1 MAAGYL
7 VIKVPIKSL
16 VQQSDGRL
24 LAYRTRWSAWYAL
37 PHSFPHICAGNY
49 SLDVK
54 HPQMSHLKRGYM
66 SPAHFEGSHLPPFS
80 SFSFSTLDT
89 RMSNRLATGQ
99 PRAWGHISLGDKEW
113 KAGNRDLNECGCHRR
128 RRAEG
133 RETPHPS
140 PPPSPALT
148 HSLTAHLSAS
158 VVHTSFQTQTY
169 TPVMECK
176 YLNMGTVG
184 CFFLPSK
191 MCCLVENGPKKT
203 TQKSLYF
210 DFSKLTE
217 SRAALSIYQSPLRVS
232 E

>member
-24 LAYRTRWSAWYAL
+24 LAYRTRWSAWYGL

-54 HPQMSHLKRGYM
+54 HPQMSHLKRGCM
-66 SPAHFEGSHLPPFS
+66 SPEHFEGNHLPPS
-80 SFSFSTLDT
+80 SSPSFSTLGA
-89 RMSNRLATGQ
+89 RMDNGLATGQ
-99 PRAWGHISLGDKEW
+99 PVPGDTSGREIRSEK
-113 KAGNRDLNECGCHRR
+113 KATEIWNECGCQRR

-133 RETPHPS
+133 RDS
-140 PPPSPALT
+140 APP
-148 HSLTAHLSAS
+148 HLSAS

-176 YLNMGTVG
+176 YLNVDTVG

-191 MCCLVENGPKKT
+191 MCRLVENGPKKT
-203 TQKSLYF
+203 TQESLYF

-217 SRAALSIYQSPLRVS
+217 RRAALSIYQSPLRVT